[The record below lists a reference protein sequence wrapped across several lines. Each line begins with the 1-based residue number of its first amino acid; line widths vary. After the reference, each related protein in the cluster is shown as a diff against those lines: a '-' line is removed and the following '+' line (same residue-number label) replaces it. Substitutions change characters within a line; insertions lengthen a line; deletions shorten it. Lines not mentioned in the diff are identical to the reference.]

1 MNVKTRKV
9 LFLLSFLPYAAVLLY
24 GIIGG
29 IVVAVTGTNFLF
41 GKMYGFNAFS
51 LHVFLTLY
59 VFIGRIPVIPVCSI
73 FHISYYL
80 RTHVERFRWVALKK
94 YVIVCSVIG
103 CLLVGLILLGAY
115 DQELSALRFGRE
127 QDRQKAAAEQMI
139 EDAEAKIGFN
149 EQTIHGG
156 GILGIPGYL
165 NSHILIDYDTAEVGM
180 LIGGSTSAFWKVEM
194 KQISKDSENYQQ
206 IITAYVMQ
214 ADISLSSPGKRLVT
228 FCKADEPHR
237 TTAMLLFY
245 EDGTVYCSDRIEES
259 DGYVGRFTGL
269 NWSNYYVGEG
279 RRFKEE

>member
-1 MNVKTRKV
+1 MKSKTKKI
-9 LFLLSFLPYAAVLLY
+9 LFLLSFLPYVVILLY

-29 IVVAVTGTNFLF
+29 IVAAISGTNFLF
-41 GKMYGFNAFS
+41 GKLYGFNAFS
-51 LHVFLTLY
+51 LHVLLTLY
-59 VFIGRIPVIPVCSI
+59 VFIGRIPVIPICLV

-80 RTHVERFRWVALKK
+80 RTHVERFRLIALKK
-94 YVIVCSVIG
+94 YIIVCSIIG
-103 CLLVGLILLGAY
+103 CLLVGAILIGGY
-115 DQELSALRFGRE
+115 GQELSALRFGRE
-127 QDRQKAAAEQMI
+127 QDKQKAAAEQMI
-139 EDAEAKIGFN
+139 EDAEVKIGFN

-194 KQISKDSENYQQ
+194 KQTSKDSENYQQ

-228 FCKADEPHR
+228 FCEAEEPHR

-245 EDGTVYCSDRIEES
+245 EDGTVYCSDRIEETN
-259 DGYVGRFTGL
+259 GHGRFTGL
-269 NWSNYYVGEG
+269 NWSNYYVGSG
-279 RRFKEE
+279 KRFKEE

>member
-1 MNVKTRKV
+1 MNAKTKKV
-9 LFLLSFLPYAAVLLY
+9 LFLLSFLPYVAVLLY

-29 IVVAVTGTNFLF
+29 IVAAVSGTNFLF
-41 GKMYGFNAFS
+41 GTMYGFHAFS
-51 LHVFLTLY
+51 LHFLLTIFI
-59 VFIGRIPVIPVCSI
+59 FIGRIPVIPVCLF

-80 RTHVERFRWVALKK
+80 WTHVERFRRVPLRK

-103 CLLVGLILLGAY
+103 CLLVGLILLRAY
-115 DQELSALRFGRE
+115 DQELSVMRFSRE
-127 QDRQKAAAEQMI
+127 QDKQKTAAEQMI
-139 EDAEAKIGFN
+139 EDAEVKIGFD

-194 KQISKDSENYQQ
+194 KQTSKDSENYQQ

-228 FCKADEPHR
+228 FCEAEEPHR

-245 EDGTVYCSDRIEES
+245 EDGTVYCSDRIEETN
-259 DGYVGRFTGL
+259 GHGRFTGL
-269 NWSNYYVGEG
+269 NRSDYYVGSG
-279 RRFKEE
+279 KRFKEE